1 MVAVP
6 GVSAVI
12 SPVVELIVAT
22 AELEEDQVP
31 PVAVEVKVEVDP
43 TQNDCV
49 PLRVPAVGAAV
60 IVTERVA
67 VAVRQP
73 PVPGTV

>member
-1 MVAVP
+1 VVA
-6 GVSAVI
+6 
-12 SPVVELIVAT
+12 LMVAT
-22 AELEEDQVP
+22 AALEEDQVP
-31 PVAVEVKVEVDP
+31 PAAVEVKVEVEP
-43 TQNDCV
+43 TQSDCV
-49 PLRVPAVGAAV
+49 PVRVPAVGAAV

>member
-12 SPVVELIVAT
+12 SPVVKLIVAT

-31 PVAVEVKVEVDP
+31 PVAVEVKVEVEP
-43 TQNDCV
+43 TQSDWV
-49 PLRVPAVGAAV
+49 PVRVPALTSVDT
-60 IVTERVA
+60 VTVLVA
-67 VAVRQP
+67 VAVMQP
-73 PVPGTV
+73 PVAATV

>member
-6 GVSAVI
+6 GVSAVT

-31 PVAVEVKVEVDP
+31 PVAVEVKVEVEP
-43 TQNDCV
+43 TQSDCV
-49 PLRVPAVGAAV
+49 PVRVPALTSVDT
-60 IVTERVA
+60 VTVLVA
-67 VAVRQP
+67 VAVMQP
-73 PVPGTV
+73 PVAATV

>member
-22 AELEEDQVP
+22 VVLEEDQVP
-31 PVAVEVKVEVDP
+31 PVAVEVKVEVEP
-43 TQNDCV
+43 TQSDCV
-49 PLRVPAVGAAV
+49 PVRVPAVGAAV